1 MVRSHRR
8 RGPSKGDLKEQAIL
22 ETAARLLAE
31 KPFREI
37 DVGELARGAG
47 ISRPTF
53 YFYFDSKN
61 AVLSSLVSGIVD
73 EMHDASYAWDADP
86 TEDPIVAYRRG
97 IADVADLWR
106 KHGPLLRAAVQT
118 WGSVPEM
125 RRFWESLVGRFV
137 ETQVLRIREARERG
151 IAPAEGPSPEA
162 LATALIWMNERCLYT
177 NSIGANPSLS
187 DDELVDTLA
196 TIWVRAIHATYPPAD
211 GEAGNGEAES

>member
-1 MVRSHRR
+1 MVRSRGR

-22 ETAARLLAE
+22 ETASKLLAE

-61 AVLSSLVSGIVD
+61 AVLSALVSGIVR
-73 EMHDASYAWDADP
+73 EMHDASYAWEADP
-86 TEDPIVAYRRG
+86 RGDPIEAYRRG
-97 IADVADLWR
+97 ISDVAALWR

-125 RRFWESLVGRFV
+125 RRFWEREVGRFV
-137 ETQVLRIREARERG
+137 ETQAVRIREARELG
-151 IAPAEGPSPEA
+151 VAPKEGPSPEA
-162 LATALIWMNERCLYT
+162 LATALIWMNERCFYT
-177 NSIGANPSLS
+177 NSIGATPSLS
-187 DDELVDTLA
+187 DEEMVETL
-196 TIWVRAIHATYPPAD
+196 TSIWVRAIHAPYPPAD
-211 GEAGNGEAES
+211 PDD